1 MAFIEIPP
9 ALIEVG
15 KALKKEIFDAIKAS
29 LDDHENRINSLAV
42 GASPIVVF
50 DNTILNAS
58 SAGSLTGLN
67 YFRAASGFNIS
78 LVQLEI
84 FEKGGITSG
93 ILSIDVKKGSS
104 LDGTG
109 MTSVLTVQPS
119 IDFSIASDYDV
130 ATGTLD
136 TLNQSVLQ
144 GDVLRLDVTSLPSTP
159 LGKFRVLVYGTL

>member
-84 FEKGGITSG
+84 FDKGGITSG
-93 ILSIDVKKGSS
+93 IVSFDIKKGDS
-104 LDGTG
+104 LDDADLST
-109 MTSVLTVQPS
+109 VLTIQPS
-119 IDFSIASDYDV
+119 IDFAIASDYDI

-136 TLNQSVLQ
+136 PLEQSVTQ
-144 GDVLRLDVTSLPSTP
+144 GQVIRLDITSLPSTP
-159 LGKFRVLVYGTL
+159 LGKFRVLVYGSI

>member
-84 FEKGGITSG
+84 FEKGAITSG
-93 ILSIDVKKGSS
+93 IVSFDIKKGNS
-104 LDGTG
+104 LDDADLST
-109 MTSVLTVQPS
+109 VLTVQPS
-119 IDFSIASDYDV
+119 IDFATASDYDI

-136 TLNQSVLQ
+136 PLEQSVTQ
-144 GDVLRLDVTSLPSTP
+144 GQVIRLDITSLPSIP
-159 LGKFRVLVYGTL
+159 LGKFRVLVYGSV

>member
-42 GASPIVVF
+42 GASPVVVF

-84 FEKGGITSG
+84 FDKGGITSG
-93 ILSIDVKKGSS
+93 IVSFDIKKGDS
-104 LDGTG
+104 LDDADLST
-109 MTSVLTVQPS
+109 VLTIQPS
-119 IDFSIASDYDV
+119 IDFAIASDYDI

-136 TLNQSVLQ
+136 PLEQSVTQ
-144 GDVLRLDVTSLPSTP
+144 GQVIRLDITSLPSTP
-159 LGKFRVLVYGTL
+159 LGKFRVLVYGSI